1 MYGVL
6 KGSHRINELC
16 FQEQLKLGGPL
27 GPGSPN
33 WPLKDNVS
41 YGFFHY
47 PPSLQEYYLKHEAK
61 PSFNRQFDLDPRQ
74 YAKDKGSSAKT
85 GNSELAKNF
94 CLALYQGL
102 L

>member
-1 MYGVL
+1 MCMYGVL

-47 PPSLQEYYLKHEAK
+47 PPSLHIFQDITCCNIQE
-61 PSFNRQFDLDPRQ
+61 N
-74 YAKDKGSSAKT
+74 
-85 GNSELAKNF
+85 
-94 CLALYQGL
+94 
-102 L
+102 

>member
-1 MYGVL
+1 MCVYGVL

-74 YAKDKGSSAKT
+74 YAKDKGSIVPK
-85 GNSELAKNF
+85 LAIAN
-94 CLALYQGL
+94 LPRISV
-102 L
+102 